1 MSALDQVIKLS
12 LKKKLAILVG
22 VGVLVGAGF
31 WFVYYAPLNEE
42 LATLQENHTS
52 LQRERNDVNK
62 RKATYEKDRQRRD
75 ELKKSYG
82 QQLRALPSDTE
93 MSSLVN
99 SLNAHAELV
108 GLEIE
113 SVKPRKEEAAQY
125 YARIPVQLH
134 LKGTYYQLAK
144 FFYLV
149 GNLDRIINIEN
160 ISLKLSG
167 FEESSAILSAEVLAT
182 TFRSVQKEGK
192 KGS

>member
-22 VGVLVGAGF
+22 VWVLVGAGF

-99 SLNAHAELV
+99 SLLQV
-108 GLEIE
+108 
-113 SVKPRKEEAAQY
+113 
-125 YARIPVQLH
+125 
-134 LKGTYYQLAK
+134 
-144 FFYLV
+144 
-149 GNLDRIINIEN
+149 
-160 ISLKLSG
+160 SG
-167 FEESSAILSAEVLAT
+167 
-182 TFRSVQKEGK
+182 
-192 KGS
+192 

>member
-22 VGVLVGAGF
+22 VWVLVGAGF